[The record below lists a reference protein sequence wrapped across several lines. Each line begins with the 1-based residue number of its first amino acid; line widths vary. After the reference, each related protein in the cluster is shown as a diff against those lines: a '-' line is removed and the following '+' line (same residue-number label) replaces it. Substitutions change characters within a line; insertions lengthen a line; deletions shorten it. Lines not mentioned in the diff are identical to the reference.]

1 MILEDELIYDFRFT
15 KYELLSVQCSAVSD
29 QIAYIS
35 LYDLYGLG
43 KYDIRYAKYDL
54 KM

>member
-1 MILEDELIYDFRFT
+1 MIYDLRFA
-15 KYELLSVQCSAVSD
+15 KYDLGSVQCSAVGD
-29 QIAYIS
+29 QIPYIS